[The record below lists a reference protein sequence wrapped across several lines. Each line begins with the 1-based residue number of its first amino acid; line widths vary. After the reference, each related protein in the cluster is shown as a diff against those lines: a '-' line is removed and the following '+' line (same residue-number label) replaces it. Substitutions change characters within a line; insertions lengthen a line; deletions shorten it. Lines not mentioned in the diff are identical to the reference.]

1 MLGGSLTR
9 YDPNRGQRSTGSG
22 RPANQTGGLSI
33 KGLDTV
39 RVIQSLPA
47 ELKRKATSLTN
58 RLPAN
63 LKRKATSLKRKAT
76 ALTNRLPIKK
86 KKRIIRDIF
95 A

>member
-1 MLGGSLTR
+1 MIGGSLTR

-39 RVIQSLPA
+39 RMIQSLPA
-47 ELKRKATSLTN
+47 DLK

-63 LKRKATSLKRKAT
+63 LKRKASSLV
-76 ALTNRLPIKK
+76 NRLPIKK

>member
-1 MLGGSLTR
+1 MIGGSLTR

-47 ELKRKATSLTN
+47 ELKQ
-58 RLPAN
+58 LPAN
-63 LKRKATSLKRKAT
+63 LKRKAAN
-76 ALTNRLPIKK
+76 LTNRLPIKK

>member
-1 MLGGSLTR
+1 MIGGSLTR

-47 ELKRKATSLTN
+47 ELKR
-58 RLPAN
+58 LPAN
-63 LKRKATSLKRKAT
+63 LKRKATSLTK
-76 ALTNRLPIKK
+76 RLPIKK
-86 KKRIIRDIF
+86 KKRVIRDIF

>member
-1 MLGGSLTR
+1 MIGGSLTR

-47 ELKRKATSLTN
+47 ELKQ
-58 RLPAN
+58 LPAN
-63 LKRKATSLKRKAT
+63 LKRKATS
-76 ALTNRLPIKK
+76 LTNRLPIKK

>member
-1 MLGGSLTR
+1 MIGGSLTR

-47 ELKRKATSLTN
+47 ELKR
-58 RLPAN
+58 LPTN
-63 LKRKATSLKRKAT
+63 LKRKAAS
-76 ALTNRLPIKK
+76 LTNRLPIKK

-95 A
+95 S

>member
-1 MLGGSLTR
+1 MIGGSLTR

-47 ELKRKATSLTN
+47 DLKRLPAKLKRKATSLTN
-58 RLPAN
+58 RLP
-63 LKRKATSLKRKAT
+63 
-76 ALTNRLPIKK
+76 IKK
-86 KKRIIRDIF
+86 KKRLIRDIF

>member
-1 MLGGSLTR
+1 MIGGSLTR

-22 RPANQTGGLSI
+22 RPSNQTGGLSI

-47 ELKRKATSLTN
+47 EVK

-63 LKRKATSLKRKAT
+63 LKQLPAKLKRKASS
-76 ALTNRLPIKK
+76 LTNRLPIKK

>member
-1 MLGGSLTR
+1 MIGGSLTR

-22 RPANQTGGLSI
+22 RPSNQTGGLSI

-39 RVIQSLPA
+39 RMIQSLPA
-47 ELKRKATSLTN
+47 DLKRLPANLK

-63 LKRKATSLKRKAT
+63 LKRKATS
-76 ALTNRLPIKK
+76 LTNRLPIKK

>member
-1 MLGGSLTR
+1 MIGGSLTR

-47 ELKRKATSLTN
+47 
-58 RLPAN
+58 N
-63 LKRKATSLKRKAT
+63 LKRKATSLS
-76 ALTNRLPIKK
+76 NRLPIKK
-86 KKRIIRDIF
+86 KKRVIRDIF
-95 A
+95 ALWSDNGAPRTIDLKYYAP

>member
-1 MLGGSLTR
+1 MIGGSLTR

-47 ELKRKATSLTN
+47 ELKQ
-58 RLPAN
+58 LPAN
-63 LKRKATSLKRKAT
+63 LKRKAANLKRKA
-76 ALTNRLPIKK
+76 ASLTNRLPIKK

>member
-1 MLGGSLTR
+1 MIGGSLTR

-22 RPANQTGGLSI
+22 RPSNQTGGLSI

-39 RVIQSLPA
+39 RVIQSVPA
-47 ELKRKATSLTN
+47 DLKRKAVSLIN
-58 RLPAN
+58 RLP
-63 LKRKATSLKRKAT
+63 T
-76 ALTNRLPIKK
+76 KK

>member
-1 MLGGSLTR
+1 MIGGSLTR

-47 ELKRKATSLTN
+47 DLKRLPANLKRKATSLTN
-58 RLPAN
+58 RLP
-63 LKRKATSLKRKAT
+63 
-76 ALTNRLPIKK
+76 IKK
-86 KKRIIRDIF
+86 KKRLIRDIF

>member
-1 MLGGSLTR
+1 MIGGSLTR

-47 ELKRKATSLTN
+47 ELKR
-58 RLPAN
+58 LPTT
-63 LKRKATSLKRKAT
+63 LKRKAASLS
-76 ALTNRLPIKK
+76 NRLPIKK

>member
-47 ELKRKATSLTN
+47 GLKQLPVKLKRKATS
-58 RLPAN
+58 
-63 LKRKATSLKRKAT
+63 
-76 ALTNRLPIKK
+76 LTNRLPIKK

>member
-1 MLGGSLTR
+1 MIGGSLTR

-47 ELKRKATSLTN
+47 ELKR
-58 RLPAN
+58 LPAN
-63 LKRKATSLKRKAT
+63 LKRKAASLS
-76 ALTNRLPIKK
+76 NRLPIKK

>member
-1 MLGGSLTR
+1 MIGGSLTR

-47 ELKRKATSLTN
+47 DLKRHPAKLKRKAVS
-58 RLPAN
+58 
-63 LKRKATSLKRKAT
+63 
-76 ALTNRLPIKK
+76 LTNRLPIKK

>member
-1 MLGGSLTR
+1 MIGGSLTR

-39 RVIQSLPA
+39 RMIQSLPA
-47 ELKRKATSLTN
+47 DLK

-63 LKRKATSLKRKAT
+63 LKRKAVS
-76 ALTNRLPIKK
+76 LTNRLPIKK
-86 KKRIIRDIF
+86 KKRVIRDIF

>member
-1 MLGGSLTR
+1 MIGGSLTR

-22 RPANQTGGLSI
+22 RPSNQTGGLSI

-47 ELKRKATSLTN
+47 DLKRLPAGLKRLPAKLKRKAS
-58 RLPAN
+58 
-63 LKRKATSLKRKAT
+63 S
-76 ALTNRLPIKK
+76 LTNRLPIKK

>member
-1 MLGGSLTR
+1 MIGGSLTR

-22 RPANQTGGLSI
+22 RPSNQTGGLSI

-39 RVIQSLPA
+39 RVIQSVPQELKRLPA
-47 ELKRKATSLTN
+47 KLKRKASSL
-58 RLPAN
+58 A
-63 LKRKATSLKRKAT
+63 
-76 ALTNRLPIKK
+76 NRLPIKK

>member
-1 MLGGSLTR
+1 MIGGSLTR

-39 RVIQSLPA
+39 RMIQSLPA
-47 ELKRKATSLTN
+47 DLK

-63 LKRKATSLKRKAT
+63 LKRKASSLV
-76 ALTNRLPIKK
+76 NRLPIKK
-86 KKRIIRDIF
+86 KKRTIRDIF

>member
-1 MLGGSLTR
+1 MIGGSLTR

-47 ELKRKATSLTN
+47 ELKRLPAELK
-58 RLPAN
+58 RLPT
-63 LKRKATSLKRKAT
+63 KLKRKAT

-86 KKRIIRDIF
+86 KKRIRDIF
-95 A
+95 T

>member
-1 MLGGSLTR
+1 MIGGSLTR

-47 ELKRKATSLTN
+47 ELKQ
-58 RLPAN
+58 LPA
-63 LKRKATSLKRKAT
+63 KLKRKAT

-86 KKRIIRDIF
+86 KKRIRDIF
-95 A
+95 T

>member
-1 MLGGSLTR
+1 MIGGSLTR

-47 ELKRKATSLTN
+47 ELKR
-58 RLPAN
+58 LPTN
-63 LKRKATSLKRKAT
+63 LKRKAAS
-76 ALTNRLPIKK
+76 LTNRLPIKK

>member
-1 MLGGSLTR
+1 MIGGSLTR

-47 ELKRKATSLTN
+47 DLKRLPSKLKRKATS
-58 RLPAN
+58 
-63 LKRKATSLKRKAT
+63 
-76 ALTNRLPIKK
+76 LTNRLPIKK

>member
-1 MLGGSLTR
+1 MIGGSLTR

-47 ELKRKATSLTN
+47 ELKR
-58 RLPAN
+58 LPAN
-63 LKRKATSLKRKAT
+63 LKRKATS
-76 ALTNRLPIKK
+76 LTNRLPIKK

>member
-1 MLGGSLTR
+1 MIGGSLTR

-39 RVIQSLPA
+39 RVIQSLPGDLKRLPA
-47 ELKRKATSLTN
+47 KLKRKATSLTN
-58 RLPAN
+58 RLPV
-63 LKRKATSLKRKAT
+63 
-76 ALTNRLPIKK
+76 KK

>member
-1 MLGGSLTR
+1 MIGGSLTR

-39 RVIQSLPA
+39 RMIQSLPA
-47 ELKRKATSLTN
+47 DLK

-63 LKRKATSLKRKAT
+63 LKRKATSLA
-76 ALTNRLPIKK
+76 NRLPIKK

>member
-1 MLGGSLTR
+1 MIGGSLTR

-47 ELKRKATSLTN
+47 DLK

-63 LKRKATSLKRKAT
+63 LKRKATS
-76 ALTNRLPIKK
+76 LTNRLPIKK

>member
-1 MLGGSLTR
+1 MIGGSLTP

-22 RPANQTGGLSI
+22 RPSNQTGGLSI

-47 ELKRKATSLTN
+47 DLKRLPAGLKRLPAKLKRKAS
-58 RLPAN
+58 
-63 LKRKATSLKRKAT
+63 S
-76 ALTNRLPIKK
+76 LTNRLPIKK

>member
-1 MLGGSLTR
+1 MIGGSLTR

-47 ELKRKATSLTN
+47 ELKQLPAKLK
-58 RLPAN
+58 RLPT
-63 LKRKATSLKRKAT
+63 KLKRKAT

-86 KKRIIRDIF
+86 KKRIRDIF
-95 A
+95 T